1 MFSSKPKSQNR
12 IDSLIG
18 AGTRIEGTVIF
29 AGGLRVDGE
38 IKGDVRAAEG
48 ESGTLVVS
56 EQARIEGEIHVAHLV
71 VNGTIVGPVH
81 ATELIELQ
89 PRSRVSGVGGSSCSR
104 SGHALRTTC
113 TTARSRRSTHWGSSV
128 TPFPAGPTSRRRSGF
143 RWLTKW
149 SGSTS

>member
-1 MFSSKPKSQNR
+1 MFSSKPKAQNR

-29 AGGLRVDGE
+29 SGGLRVDGE
-38 IKGDVRAAEG
+38 VKGDVRAAEG

-71 VNGTIVGPVH
+71 VNGTVVGPLH

-89 PRSRVSGVGGSSCSR
+89 PRSRVSGDVHYTSLEMHLGAIVEGR
-104 SGHALRTTC
+104 LAHIR
-113 TTARSRRSTHWGSSV
+113 
-128 TPFPAGPTSRRRSGF
+128 AGADAKPVELKLAKSN
-143 RWLTKW
+143 
-149 SGSTS
+149 

>member
-1 MFSSKPKSQNR
+1 MFSSKSSKSQNR

-38 IKGDVRAAEG
+38 IKGDVHAGEG

-71 VNGTIVGPVH
+71 VNGTVVGPVH

-89 PRSRVSGVGGSSCSR
+89 PRSRVSGDVHYTSLEMHLGAIVEGR
-104 SGHALRTTC
+104 LAHIR
-113 TTARSRRSTHWGSSV
+113 
-128 TPFPAGPTSRRRSGF
+128 AGADAKPVELKLAKSN
-143 RWLTKW
+143 
-149 SGSTS
+149 

>member
-18 AGTRIEGTVIF
+18 AGTRIEGNVIF

-38 IKGDVRAAEG
+38 IKGDVRTGEG
-48 ESGTLVVS
+48 EAGTLVVS
-56 EQARIEGEIHVAHLV
+56 EQARIEGEIHVGHLV

-89 PRSRVSGVGGSSCSR
+89 PRSRVSGDVHYTSLEMHLGAIVEGR
-104 SGHALRTTC
+104 LVHIR
-113 TTARSRRSTHWGSSV
+113 
-128 TPFPAGPTSRRRSGF
+128 AGADAKPVELKLAKSN
-143 RWLTKW
+143 
-149 SGSTS
+149 

>member
-1 MFSSKPKSQNR
+1 MFSSKPKAQNR

-18 AGTRIEGTVIF
+18 AGTRIEGNVIF

-38 IKGDVRAAEG
+38 IKGDVRTGEG
-48 ESGTLVVS
+48 EAGTLVVS

-89 PRSRVSGVGGSSCSR
+89 PRSRVSGDVHYTSLEMHLGAIVEGR
-104 SGHALRTTC
+104 LVHIR
-113 TTARSRRSTHWGSSV
+113 
-128 TPFPAGPTSRRRSGF
+128 AGADAKPVELKLAKSN
-143 RWLTKW
+143 
-149 SGSTS
+149 